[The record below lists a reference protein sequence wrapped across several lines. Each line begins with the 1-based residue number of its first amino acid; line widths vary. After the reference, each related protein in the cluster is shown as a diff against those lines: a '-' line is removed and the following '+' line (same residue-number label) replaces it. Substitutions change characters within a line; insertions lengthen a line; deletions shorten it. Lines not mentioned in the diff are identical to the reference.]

1 MSNNDSI
8 HGLLRGWV
16 VKLERGGGD
25 AVVMHNIGP
34 QIVRVAHAVH
44 TAVFV
49 GHSFAPHLRR
59 SELASEKQVSGAL
72 HL

>member
-1 MSNNDSI
+1 LSNNDSI

-25 AVVMHNIGP
+25 AVVTHNIGP

-49 GHSFAPHLRR
+49 GDSF
-59 SELASEKQVSGAL
+59 GATSAKE
-72 HL
+72 